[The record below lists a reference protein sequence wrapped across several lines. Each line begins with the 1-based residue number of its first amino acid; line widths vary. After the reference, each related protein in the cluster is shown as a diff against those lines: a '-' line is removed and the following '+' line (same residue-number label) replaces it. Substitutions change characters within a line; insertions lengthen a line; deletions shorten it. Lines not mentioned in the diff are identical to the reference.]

1 MTTPLQKAAQAVI
14 DRWDAPACEKQPQ
27 TAEYIYEQLRKAL
40 DAEIAQA
47 VEPVAVFNGLVDSGE
62 HGAFNLDMLK
72 MIPRGA
78 HLYLHPPQPNYGWL
92 DAVDKEMVCA
102 HLGVANVT
110 DTFDE
115 ANAKLLALINW
126 HVAVATDP
134 VVNGGLSL
142 QPQATTVVPEGYV
155 LVPIEPT
162 GEELTKGVHAMRLFV
177 TKNSLIDFSLG
188 YKAMLAAAQGEKP

>member
-14 DRWDAPACEKQPQ
+14 DRWESPSWKDQPH
-27 TAEYIYEQLRKAL
+27 TAHYIAELRKAL
-40 DAEIAQA
+40 TAEMAQS

-78 HLYLHPPQPNYGWL
+78 PLYLHPPQPHYGWL
-92 DAVDKEMVCA
+92 QAVDKEMVCA

-142 QPQATTVVPEGYV
+142 QPQATTSVPAEVLEAIRRSGHTLVKTKFGYR
-155 LVPIEPT
+155 IIDAGT
-162 GEELTKGVHAMRLFV
+162 V
-177 TKNSLIDFSLG
+177 T
-188 YKAMLAAAQGEKP
+188 AQGEKP